1 MAEDQKPETD
11 PKLLILG
18 FVVGA
23 ITIGVAIWIILK
35 GIRDTLS
42 GLGNGHGLGQQP
54 INIYNVTGPQAP
66 LQLPAPLQAQAPLPI
81 QPSQIANDM
90 QLGAISLGTRTDTL
104 LLSTTAA
111 RRVFSA
117 PIKGPTWKV
126 RIAAI
131 GPAGSFAVLAV
142 DVQPSA
148 DGGRSVI
155 VPAGD
160 HTELIIGPRQIIS
173 GIALN
178 ADTQVSY
185 VAQAEV
191 V

>member
-1 MAEDQKPETD
+1 MAEEQKTETD
-11 PKLLILG
+11 PKLFILG
-18 FVVGA
+18 VVLGS

-42 GLGNGHGLGQQP
+42 GLGNAQSQQP
-54 INIYNVTGPQAP
+54 INIYNVMSPQGP
-66 LQLPAPLQAQAPLPI
+66 LQLPPPLQAPMAI
-81 QPSQIANDM
+81 QPSAIANAM
-90 QLGAISLGTRTDTL
+90 QLGAISLGTRTDTIT
-104 LLSTTAA
+104 LSTTEI

-117 PIKGPTWKV
+117 PIDGPTWKL

-131 GPAGSFAVLAV
+131 GPAGGFAVLAV
-142 DVQPSA
+142 DSQPDPS
-148 DGGRSVI
+148 GGRSVI

-160 HTELIIGPRQIIS
+160 HTELIVGPRQIVS
-173 GIALN
+173 GLAVTS
-178 ADTQVSY
+178 DTQVSY